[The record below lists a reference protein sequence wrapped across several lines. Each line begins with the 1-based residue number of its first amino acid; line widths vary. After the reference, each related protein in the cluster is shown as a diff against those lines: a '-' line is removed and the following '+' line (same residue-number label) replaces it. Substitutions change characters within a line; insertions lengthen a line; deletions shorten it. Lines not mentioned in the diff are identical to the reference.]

1 MNELF
6 YSLVLP
12 LSAAGGL
19 AVLACLALS
28 PLLNKLRPAARAR
41 ALAAA
46 FPFFLVPVGPVLAL
60 LFAAK
65 PAPVAAPLAPVGRA
79 LDAAARAAQSA
90 APAVLPTQ
98 TAAPAVTLDPAAL
111 VLAALPWAGPQ
122 ERWPAPCGRWAGI
135 CISAVGCK
143 GSPPRWEGSGT
154 PCGRKCAPRRAW
166 PVRPG
171 CGPAPALQA
180 R

>member
-28 PLLNKLRPAARAR
+28 PLLNKLRPAARTR

-46 FPFFLVPVGPVLAL
+46 FPLFLVPAGPVLAL

-79 LDAAARAAQSA
+79 LDAAARAAQNA

-98 TAAPAVTLDPAAL
+98 TAAPAATPDPAAL
-111 VLAALPWAGPQ
+111 VLAALPWVWAAGALACTLWQ
-122 ERWPAPCGRWAGI
+122 MGRYLHFCRGLQRLSAP
-135 CISAVGCK
+135 VG
-143 GSPPRWEGSGT
+143 G
-154 PCGRKCAPRRAW
+154 
-166 PVRPG
+166 
-171 CGPAPALQA
+171 Q
-180 R
+180 